1 MYITTWFLTLST
13 NCRVRLTTLLSI
25 STTWG
30 KGQFRTFSV
39 VSDDDHYEGTIVMM
53 MMMMMLMT
61 TRNLLGPWWGHRCKW
76 DPSKSLE
83 GGRSCPRVHLNFQV
97 SVFGSEKR
105 TACSSTNAFGPA
117 AHDSD
122 QTCKKIS
129 ICAKISAALPNHLHL
144 QLLCSSLLGFGF
156 LKFFF
161 KKKINWSL
169 VVLSIWWSLKD

>member
-25 STTWG
+25 SPTWK
-30 KGQFRTFSV
+30 KGQLRTFSV

-61 TRNLLGPWWGHRCKW
+61 TRNPLGPWWGHRCKW

-105 TACSSTNAFGPA
+105 TACFSTTAFGQA
-117 AHDSD
+117 AQNPN
-122 QTCKKIS
+122 QTCKKIA

-144 QLLCSSLLGFGF
+144 QLLCSSFLGFGF
-156 LKFFF
+156 LKLFL
-161 KKKINWSL
+161 KINWSL
-169 VVLSIWWSLKD
+169 VVFPCGGV